1 MKTSMDRQ
9 GAAFFLGW
17 LAATWAPPLV
27 VAGMT
32 AFREGRSLDDVLCAP
47 GATPFSVTGVAVL
60 TALLLG
66 VVGARRWPEPWQGW
80 VERHGWRLWTVSLL
94 MLMPYVL
101 AWLTRSSA
109 CRRGPA
115 FFWESIFI
123 ETFILALLAVS
134 YNLVFGFAG
143 ILSFGHAAFFG
154 LGAYVTGLLM
164 KHLGWNLFLS
174 AAAALLTGALLGLF
188 MSLVALRTRGLYFAL
203 FSLAL
208 AEVIHLLA
216 RNRILVHI
224 TGAEDGFVFAVPAW
238 INPVRHRLLF
248 YYLALASL
256 VAAFAF
262 VYRLVLSPTGRVFLA
277 LRDNETRAQMLGFG
291 PLGYKTF
298 ALVISGVLAA
308 YAGVLRALL
317 NKGASPNV
325 LSLDFTM
332 DPLLMTILGGTA
344 TFDGP
349 VVGAFLLRFMEHLLR
364 NARLRVGPWA
374 VNLGEHWALLLGLLF
389 IAAVLL
395 FPQGLMGRRRKGQ
408 DVP

>member
-1 MKTSMDRQ
+1 MRTSMDRQ
-9 GAAFFLGW
+9 GAVFFLAW
-17 LAATWAPPLV
+17 LTATWVPPLT
-27 VAGMT
+27 VAGMVATTQGRSVVDVVCAKGGT
-32 AFREGRSLDDVLCAP
+32 AFVFAGVGVL
-47 GATPFSVTGVAVL
+47 V
-60 TALLLG
+60 ALLLS
-66 VVGARRWPEPWQGW
+66 VVLARYWPMPWRQW
-80 VERHGWRLWTVSLL
+80 VERHGWRLWMLSLL

-174 AAAALLTGALLGLF
+174 GAVALLTGAVLGLF

-203 FSLAL
+203 FSLAM

-224 TGAEDGFVFAVPAW
+224 TGAEDGFVFSVPEW

-248 YYLALASL
+248 YYLALVSL
-256 VAAFAF
+256 VVAFAF
-262 VYRLVLSPTGRVFLA
+262 VYRLILSPTGRVFLA

-298 ALVISGVLAA
+298 ALVISGLLAS
-308 YAGVLRALL
+308 YAGILRALL

-349 VVGAFLLRFMEHLLR
+349 VVGAFLLRFVEHVLR
-364 NARLRVGPWA
+364 NAQFRVGPWSI
-374 VNLGEHWALLLGLLF
+374 NLGEHWALLLGLLF

-395 FPQGLMGRRRKGQ
+395 FPQGLMGSRQKGQ
-408 DVP
+408 ETP